1 MTLLVDIRVP
11 SESFE
16 GSRLQLVR
24 WLKAPGQSVTAGEP
38 LIEVE
43 TEKVTMEIHAP
54 AGGVLREILKEEQAE
69 ISVGDVVGRIETRD
83 EAGSEPLAP
92 VAAAEQRP
100 NVPPAPVPAVPTPGT
115 LAASPA
121 VRRLLVQ
128 HDLAAE
134 AIRGTGTEGRITV
147 DDVLRHVAD
156 RAASAEV
163 DAAPPGI
170 EGPVRRVP
178 HSPLRRRTAERMVE
192 SLLKTAPHVT
202 TVFEADLGA
211 VVGHRTRHRAAFD
224 AERVP
229 LTLTAYF
236 VAACVPAIRSVP
248 EANARW
254 SYEALELYE
263 RIDIGIATAVEGK
276 GLMVPVIRDVAALDL
291 KAIAARL
298 DDLTRRAR
306 SDRLTPADVR
316 GGTFTISNHGI
327 SGSLFAAPIIINQP
341 QSAILGVGRLEKRAV
356 VIERDGVDAIVVRPR
371 CYVTL
376 TLDHRVMDGHQA
388 NRFLRAWVAT
398 IEGWPG

>member
-1 MTLLVDIRVP
+1 MPRLLDIQVP

-16 GSRLQLVR
+16 GTRSQLVR
-24 WLKAPGQSVTAGEP
+24 WLKTPGQSVAAGEP

-54 AGGVLREILKEEQAE
+54 AAGVLREILKQEHAE
-69 ISVGDVVGRIETRD
+69 ITGGDILGRIETAED
-83 EAGSEPLAP
+83 AGGEPVP
-92 VAAAEQRP
+92 TTAAAEQRP
-100 NVPPAPVPAVPTPGT
+100 TAPPAPVAIVPTPGT

-128 HDLAAE
+128 HDLSAE
-134 AIRGTGTEGRITV
+134 VIRGTGTDGRITV
-147 DDVLRHVAD
+147 DDVLRHVAE

-163 DAAPPGI
+163 EAAPPGI

-178 HSPLRRRTAERMVE
+178 HSPLRRRIAERMVE

-202 TVFEADLGA
+202 TVFDADLSA
-211 VVGHRTRHRAAFD
+211 VLAHRTRHRAAFD

-236 VAACVPAIRSVP
+236 IAACVPAIRAVP

-254 SYEALELYE
+254 NYEALEIYE
-263 RIDIGIATAVEGK
+263 RIDIGIGTAVEGR

-291 KAIAARL
+291 KAIAVRL

-306 SDRLTPADVR
+306 EDHLTPADVR
-316 GGTFTISNHGI
+316 GGTFTISNHGV
-327 SGSLFAAPIIINQP
+327 SGSLLAAPIIIHQP
-341 QSAILGVGRLEKRAV
+341 QSAILGIGKLEKRAV
-356 VIERDGVDAIVVRPR
+356 VIERNGVDAVIVRPR

-376 TLDHRVMDGHQA
+376 TLDHRVLDGHQG
-388 NRFLRAWVAT
+388 NRFMRTWVAA
-398 IEGWPG
+398 IENWAA